1 MTDLN
6 ELANNHKDLQFKNV
20 SRVEVI
26 GPDGREY
33 VRYFEV
39 EECMNYMIQDEGR
52 TLKIFIEDSK

>member
-26 GPDGREY
+26 GLDGREY

-39 EECMNYMIQDEGR
+39 EERMHYVLQDDNR
-52 TLKIFIEDSK
+52 TLKIFIEESK

>member
-39 EECMNYMIQDEGR
+39 EERMHYVLQDDNR
-52 TLKIFIEDSK
+52 TLKIFIEESK

>member
-1 MTDLN
+1 MSDLH
-6 ELANNHKDLQFKNV
+6 EMANNYRDLQFKKV

-39 EECMNYMIQDEGR
+39 KEHMRYVLQDDNR
-52 TLKIFIEDSK
+52 TLKIFIEESK